1 MLFGKVVHFIGIAAS
16 LTAKVATGIAAAFLF
31 MLMLLTCADVALR
44 YLFNKPILGSFEL
57 TEFMMAIIVG
67 LALAYCALM
76 KGHVRVDLV
85 ISRLPERAQ
94 AVMEGL
100 ANFCFLFLFALITWR
115 IIPRA
120 QQMMEAGQLTAIL
133 RIPVFPFVLVVA
145 AGTAVLCI
153 VLLKIFIDDLSKL

>member
-1 MLFGKVVHFIGIAAS
+1 MWLNKVVHFIGITAGV
-16 LTAKVATGIAAAFLF
+16 TAKVANGIAAVFLF

-57 TEFMMAIIVG
+57 TEFMMAIIIG

-85 ISRLPERAQ
+85 VSSLPARGQ
-94 AVMEGL
+94 TIMNSI
-100 ANFCFLFLFALITWR
+100 ANFAFLGLFVLITWR

-120 QQMMEAGQLTAIL
+120 LQMMEAGQLTAIL

-145 AGTAVLCI
+145 VGTLVLCI
-153 VLLKIFIDDLSKL
+153 VLLKNFFEDLSK

>member
-1 MLFGKVVHFIGIAAS
+1 MRKVVHFIGIAAG
-16 LTAKVATGIAAAFLF
+16 LTAKVANGIAAVFLF

-57 TEFMMAIIVG
+57 TEFMMAIIIG
-67 LALAYCALM
+67 LALAYCALRR
-76 KGHVRVDLV
+76 GHVRVDLV
-85 ISRLPERAQ
+85 VSMLPERAQ

-100 ANFCFLFLFALITWR
+100 ASFSFLFLFVLITWR

-153 VLLKIFIDDLSKL
+153 VLLKNFIDDLSKL

>member
-1 MLFGKVVHFIGIAAS
+1 MWLNKMVHFIGTTAS
-16 LTAKVATGIAAAFLF
+16 VTAKVANGIAAVFLF

-44 YLFNKPILGSFEL
+44 YLFNRPILGSFEL
-57 TEFMMAIIVG
+57 TEFMMAIIIG

-85 ISRLPERAQ
+85 VSKLSPRGQ
-94 AVMEGL
+94 AVMNSIANLAFLGL
-100 ANFCFLFLFALITWR
+100 FVLITWR

-120 QQMMEAGQLTAIL
+120 WQMKEAGQLTAIL
-133 RIPVFPFVLVVA
+133 RVPVFPFVLVVA

-153 VLLKIFIDDLSKL
+153 VLLKNFIDDLSK

>member
-1 MLFGKVVHFIGIAAS
+1 MWFSKVVHFIGITAN
-16 LTAKVATGIAAAFLF
+16 LTAKVANGIAAVFLF

-57 TEFMMAIIVG
+57 TEFMMAIIIG

-85 ISRLPERAQ
+85 VSSLPARGQ
-94 AVMEGL
+94 TIMNSI
-100 ANFCFLFLFALITWR
+100 ANFAFLGLFVLITWR

-120 QQMMEAGQLTAIL
+120 LQMMEAGQLTAIL

-145 AGTAVLCI
+145 VGTLVLYI
-153 VLLKIFIDDLSKL
+153 VLLKNFFEDLSK